1 MRFPVLSKGVV
12 PNVGSISGYGEVNVP
27 IQCGGVVVHPGD
39 ILVVDGNGVVVVP
52 REDSPEVLAKARK
65 LLETE
70 HILREKIEAGA
81 TIGELVNVDEVF
93 DNVFAYQER
102 ATRENG

>member
-1 MRFPVLSKGVV
+1 M
-12 PNVGSISGYGEVNVP
+12 
-27 IQCGGVVVHPGD
+27 HPGD

-52 REDSPEVLAKARK
+52 NKDSPKMLEKTRK

-70 HILREKIEAGA
+70 YVLRERIEAGA

-93 DNVFAYQER
+93 ENVFAYQER
-102 ATRENG
+102 ATREAE